1 MVSTC
6 TADLQIF
13 NKISI
18 FSCYKSH
25 KLKIIKTAFGTFKMK
40 KLNLWTGIIISFF
53 IVFSIIYFLKPEKS
67 DEHLQNKSAIN
78 LENPARQNT
87 LDHTQKNLAI
97 FASASQQ
104 DTQINCQLTLNN
116 NNELITNEQTKNCF
130 EYFITQ
136 YGEKKTDQIKDDFK
150 TYISQQY
157 TDPARSQI
165 LDLWNR
171 YFEYRLKLGEQQAPA
186 GVTSTDPQY
195 FRALFTSLNTLRQTF
210 FSYQEIKG
218 LFGAEDIYHNYTLD
232 RMDIFANQ
240 DLNEAEK
247 AEKLKELFNKL
258 PIDWQ
263 NNLEQLYKLEDL
275 QKLTSDIKAKGGN
288 ANDIRNMR
296 LNLVGPEATQRL
308 ENLDSQQNNW
318 KNNVNNYLEKR
329 HQILNSSLSKE
340 AKNQSIQKLKE
351 QNFTTSQEQL
361 RLETFEKLYD
371 KGTPLPFAE

>member
-53 IVFSIIYFLKPEKS
+53 IIFSIIYFLKPKKP
-67 DEHLQNKSAIN
+67 DEHLKNKSAIN
-78 LENPARQNT
+78 LEDLAHQNT
-87 LDHTQKNLAI
+87 PDHTQKNLAI

-116 NNELITNEQTKNCF
+116 NNQLITNEQTKNCF

-150 TYISQQY
+150 AYISQQY

-171 YFEYRLKLGEQQAPA
+171 YFEYRLKLGEQQAPVGA
-186 GVTSTDPQY
+186 TSTDPQY

-218 LFGAEDIYHNYTLD
+218 LFGSEDIYHNYTLD

-275 QKLTSDIKAKGGN
+275 QKLTSDIKAKGGS

-308 ENLDSQQNNW
+308 ENLDFQQNKW
-318 KNNVNNYLEKR
+318 KNNVNNYLENR
-329 HQILNSSLSKE
+329 RQILNSNLSE
-340 AKNQSIQKLKE
+340 ETKNQSIQKLKE
-351 QNFTTSQEQL
+351 QNFMTSQEQL

-371 KGTPLPFAE
+371 KGRPLPFSE